1 MGWVSRVATMN
12 WTTDKP
18 TKPGWYW
25 WRQDR
30 VAKMCRVWEWWDKKE
45 LYVRFEGADSEPVIA
60 LGGEWAGPL
69 EPPA

>member
-1 MGWVSRVATMN
+1 MGWATRAAAMN

-18 TKPGWYW
+18 TKSGWYW

-45 LYVRFEGADSEPVIA
+45 LYVRFEGADSIPVIA
-60 LGGEWAGPL
+60 LEGEWAGPL